1 MCYPQQSVVWY
12 YLCLCILRTYG
23 WHRSNNL
30 IPKCLNIPL
39 KLQQCGF
46 HTKNCFS
53 SDRNKGLGKKKT
65 FITYSSPNSPLS
77 RSNAYP
83 TPPPRFCTPPLGMF
97 FFYWHFS
104 SICCINCSSVQEQG
118 SRAQYGASN
127 YLCPLC
133 ARATKYLT
141 NPYGAGCRLTW
152 RAG

>member
-1 MCYPQQSVVWY
+1 MSQYTFKTSAMWFTPKTVSAVTQ
-12 YLCLCILRTYG
+12 IKG
-23 WHRSNNL
+23 WEKKNIHHIF
-30 IPKCLNIPL
+30 IPKLSSFTFQRFPL
-39 KLQQCGF
+39 
-46 HTKNCFS
+46 
-53 SDRNKGLGKKKT
+53 
-65 FITYSSPNSPLS
+65 LS
-77 RSNAYP
+77 L
-83 TPPPRFCTPPLGMF
+83 PPCFCTPPLGMF

-152 RAG
+152 CAG